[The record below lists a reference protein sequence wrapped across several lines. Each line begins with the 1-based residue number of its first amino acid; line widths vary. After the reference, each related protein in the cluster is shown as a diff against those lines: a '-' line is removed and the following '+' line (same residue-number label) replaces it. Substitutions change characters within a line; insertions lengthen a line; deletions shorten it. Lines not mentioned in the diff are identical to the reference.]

1 MLTQN
6 TDNMLMMNITSIVKT
21 ITSNKKVLQMF
32 LIIETIVISLL
43 LFVTRKTKNIYYSE
57 QVELT
62 PKIKVPKP
70 IVFDKLKVGQKITIL

>member
-32 LIIETIVISLL
+32 LIIETRVISLL
-43 LFVTRKTKNIYYSE
+43 LFVTRKTKNIYYSFF
-57 QVELT
+57 LMS
-62 PKIKVPKP
+62 PK
-70 IVFDKLKVGQKITIL
+70 

>member
-1 MLTQN
+1 MLFYVLTQN

-43 LFVTRKTKNIYYSE
+43 MLVKRKTKNIYYRE
-57 QVELT
+57 
-62 PKIKVPKP
+62 KV
-70 IVFDKLKVGQKITIL
+70 